1 MRSESVGLS
10 LFQIGNEFASVEALW
25 SRFESVMGRENEDGM
40 KEASAS
46 GSVEGQEERES
57 DGQKQGS

>member
-1 MRSESVGLS
+1 M
-10 LFQIGNEFASVEALW
+10 EALW